1 MEDNDHSLSTI
12 NVQEI
17 CFGMDRVTD
26 ERSLAAFLQI
36 FSSPDL
42 LEALIPRLSDAEIT
56 EILDFISGVMHKHFS
71 EKEYHRFFLN
81 K

>member
-1 MEDNDHSLSTI
+1 MEDNNHSPLTI

-36 FSSPDL
+36 FSSQDL
-42 LEALIPRLSDAEIT
+42 LETLIPRLSDAEIT
-56 EILDFISGVMHKHFS
+56 EILDFVSGVMHKHFS

>member
-1 MEDNDHSLSTI
+1 MENNDHSPSAV
-12 NVQEI
+12 NVQDI
-17 CFGMDRVTD
+17 YFGMDRATD

-36 FSSPDL
+36 FSGQEL
-42 LEALIPRLSDAEIT
+42 LENLIPRLSDEEIT
-56 EILDFISGVMHKHFS
+56 EILDFISAVMHKHFS

>member
-1 MEDNDHSLSTI
+1 MEDKYHSLSAI

-42 LEALIPRLSDAEIT
+42 LDALIPRLSDGEIT

-71 EKEYHRFFLN
+71 EKEYHQFFLN